1 MGTDGQWL
9 ADGTDVGLKQETT
22 HPREGEQSFF
32 SKAHC
37 AGHSPCGRNFHYTI
51 LSAICQEKNCTKI
64 QTIEIPELCKM
75 QKIKEGVD
83 KRVIMWYNRYRK
95 KEREIETMT
104 IKTITTQLDRI
115 SADSWY
121 DVTDNHIDLTIN
133 DFEGF
138 DENWSEVDREFVD
151 ADAVEEVLEWLE
163 KNADCVDGDFYR
175 YYHFGE
181 IVVEVGYT
189 SFDI

>member
-1 MGTDGQWL
+1 
-9 ADGTDVGLKQETT
+9 
-22 HPREGEQSFF
+22 
-32 SKAHC
+32 
-37 AGHSPCGRNFHYTI
+37 
-51 LSAICQEKNCTKI
+51 
-64 QTIEIPELCKM
+64 
-75 QKIKEGVD
+75 
-83 KRVIMWYNRYRK
+83 
-95 KEREIETMT
+95 MT
-104 IKTITTQLDRI
+104 IKNITTQLDRI

-121 DVTDNHIDLTIN
+121 KVNDNYINLTID

-138 DENWSEVDREFVD
+138 DEDWCEIDREFVN

-163 KNADCVDGDFYR
+163 ENADCVDGDFYY